1 MIELKSNND
10 IEKMRQ
16 AGRVLVSALNEAE
29 RLVRPGVTTEEI
41 DHTIRD
47 FVLERGGELLFYRY
61 KGFPASTCISINE
74 EVVHGIPSRK
84 RRLREGDIVKIDA
97 GVRLHGFCSDAA
109 RTLPV
114 GEVGVEARN
123 LIKTCA
129 EALHRGIAAARPG
142 ARVSDISR
150 TIQDY
155 AEGEGY
161 SVVRQFVGHGIG
173 RKMHERPQVPN
184 YVEPGLLK
192 DDLVMKPGLVL
203 AIEPMVNVGTWE
215 VLTLKDQWTVVTSDR
230 RLSAHM
236 EHTVAV
242 TEDGPVVLTD
252 EGES

>member
-1 MIELKSNND
+1 MIELKSPTD
-10 IEKMRQ
+10 IEKMRA
-16 AGRVLVSALNEAE
+16 AGRVLVSALREA
-29 RLVRPGVTTEEI
+29 RPLVRPGVTTEEI
-41 DHTIRD
+41 DHAIRD

-97 GVRLHGFCSDAA
+97 GVRLQGFCSDAA

-114 GEVGVEARN
+114 GEVGEEARR
-123 LIKTCA
+123 LIEACA
-129 EALHRGIAAARPG
+129 EALKRGIAAARPG

-150 TIQDY
+150 TIQDH
-155 AEGEGY
+155 AEGKGY

-192 DDLVMKPGLVL
+192 DDLVLKPGLVL

-215 VLTLKDQWTVVTSDR
+215 VVTLKDRWTVVTSDR

-242 TEDGPVVLTD
+242 TEEGPEVLTD
-252 EGES
+252 EEA